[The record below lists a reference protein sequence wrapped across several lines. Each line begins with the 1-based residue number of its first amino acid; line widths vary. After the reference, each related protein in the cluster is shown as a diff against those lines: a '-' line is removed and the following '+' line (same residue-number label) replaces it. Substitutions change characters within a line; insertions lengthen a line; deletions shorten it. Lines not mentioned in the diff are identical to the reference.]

1 MNRLSIEDL
10 VRSGAHF
17 GHLTRRWNPKMR
29 PYIFME
35 RNGIHIIDLKK
46 TQAAVEEVANV
57 VSGLA
62 RKKKYILFVGTKKQA
77 KDIVKEE
84 AKRCGMPYVTER
96 WLGGMLTNFQ
106 TIRQSILRMEDIGR
120 MQEDGTLAT
129 LKKKERLMRSRELEK
144 LQRNL
149 SGISQMPRVPDAIFV
164 VDIRREH
171 IAVEE
176 ARRLGVPVI
185 ALVDTN
191 CDPELVTHPI
201 PANDD
206 ALRSIKLITAVIA
219 DAIVEGLKAGEAEE
233 DEKRLAAAEKKA
245 AADKIK
251 AEKAKADRARAE
263 ADRKKAAAEKAAA
276 EKAKVTTGADTDADA
291 GETEVDKTEVREIL
305 KKESVVS
312 QS

>member
-1 MNRLSIEDL
+1 MDRLSIEDL
-10 VRSGAHF
+10 VSSGAHF

-57 VSGLA
+57 VSALA
-62 RKKKYILFVGTKKQA
+62 RKKRYILFVGTKKQA

-106 TIRQSILRMEDIGR
+106 TIKQSIRRMEDIGK
-120 MQEDGTLAT
+120 MKEDGTLAK
-129 LKKKERLMRSRELEK
+129 LKKKERLMRARELEK
-144 LQRNL
+144 LERNL
-149 SGISQMPRVPDAIFV
+149 SGISRMPRVPDAIFV

-191 CDPELVTHPI
+191 CDPELVAHPI

-206 ALRSIKLITAVIA
+206 ALRSIKLITTVVA
-219 DAIVEGLKAGEAEE
+219 DAIVEGLKASEAEE
-233 DEKRLAAAEKKA
+233 DERKVAAAER
-245 AADKIK
+245 K
-251 AEKAKADRARAE
+251 AESE
-263 ADRKKAAAEKAAA
+263 
-276 EKAKVTTGADTDADA
+276 
-291 GETEVDKTEVREIL
+291 
-305 KKESVVS
+305 KKEIVEEQEEAEESES
-312 QS
+312 

>member
-1 MNRLSIEDL
+1 
-10 VRSGAHF
+10 
-17 GHLTRRWNPKMR
+17 MR

-106 TIRQSILRMEDIGR
+106 TIRQSIRRMEEIAK
-120 MQEDGTLAT
+120 MQEDGTLAK

-144 LQRNL
+144 LVRNL
-149 SGISQMPRVPDAIFV
+149 SGIARMPRVPDAIFV

-191 CDPELVTHPI
+191 CDPELVAHPI

-206 ALRSIKLITAVIA
+206 ALRSIKLITTVVA
-219 DAIVEGLKAGEAEE
+219 DAIVEGLRAAEAEE
-233 DEKRLAAAEKKA
+233 DEN
-245 AADKIK
+245 
-251 AEKAKADRARAE
+251 
-263 ADRKKAAAEKAAA
+263 KKAAAERKAEAEKIKLDERLEKAEAKATAAAAA
-276 EKAKVTTGADTDADA
+276 EAVAEADA
-291 GETEVDKTEVREIL
+291 AAVADA
-305 KKESVVS
+305 ESVVKTETEPVAVAKAEGMDRTEADVS
-312 QS
+312 ES